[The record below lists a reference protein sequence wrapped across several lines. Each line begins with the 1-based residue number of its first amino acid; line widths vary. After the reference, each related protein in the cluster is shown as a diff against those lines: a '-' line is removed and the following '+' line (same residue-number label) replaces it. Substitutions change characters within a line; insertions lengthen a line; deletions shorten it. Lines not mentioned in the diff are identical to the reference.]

1 VEKEKIRKRM
11 KRKKTKGPEEDE
23 RRKNIACRNEDSE
36 DWLVNIESVM
46 RVDYLLT
53 HEYPLPDEERILDGV
68 GGSGR
73 RVFCVRRYNIH
84 EDKK

>member
-53 HEYPLPDEERILDGV
+53 HEYPLPD
-68 GGSGR
+68 
-73 RVFCVRRYNIH
+73 
-84 EDKK
+84 

>member
-1 VEKEKIRKRM
+1 M
-11 KRKKTKGPEEDE
+11 KRKNKRPEEDE

-46 RVDYLLT
+46 RVDY
-53 HEYPLPDEERILDGV
+53 
-68 GGSGR
+68 
-73 RVFCVRRYNIH
+73 NIH

>member
-1 VEKEKIRKRM
+1 MEKEKIRKRM
-11 KRKKTKGPEEDE
+11 KRKNKRPEEDE

-46 RVDYLLT
+46 RVDY
-53 HEYPLPDEERILDGV
+53 
-68 GGSGR
+68 
-73 RVFCVRRYNIH
+73 NIH